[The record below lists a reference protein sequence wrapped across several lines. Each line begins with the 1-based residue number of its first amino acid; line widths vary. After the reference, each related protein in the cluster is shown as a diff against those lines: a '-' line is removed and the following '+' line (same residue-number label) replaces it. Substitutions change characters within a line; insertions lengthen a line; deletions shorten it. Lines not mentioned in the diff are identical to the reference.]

1 MNYRLPLLTTLLLL
15 LLSSFTRAQEQD
27 TAFKKLHAEYM
38 KLYNSPQPSDRFY
51 EISQQLMEYYKEQD
65 NTDGYY
71 KVRINEALYDTEH
84 GFTFRAI
91 KKANATLQDM
101 KQEHI
106 KQYSIVYIVLGTL
119 FDNRGNYRLA
129 NDYYLKALKSADPQD
144 EGTLISIYTR
154 LASLKSTREPK
165 EAWEWNEKFKVLAK
179 PTPDYYKVYL
189 ILKGQICFFLEDK
202 KRFEDNYR
210 ELERFIRQHPDQ
222 NWDGTLLTQTMHEV
236 FTGQYE
242 KALETMKKD
251 TISSD
256 VFNNLDIRIKAFQLM
271 GMGQEALATV
281 NKRRDVR
288 DSLNSNMIFD
298 NINEINGEMELLK
311 LNEKAA
317 KEREIW
323 LAAVIVLLLAALS
336 LIIWRHLTRRRY
348 QKKLLKQNKKLEV
361 ALSRAEES
369 DRMKDSFIEH
379 VSHEIR
385 TPLNVITGYAQ
396 IVTNPDYKLDEESRN
411 RMLNDISK
419 NTTEIT
425 YIVNELLEVAQDES
439 REHYLK
445 DDVVV
450 VNKICRKMLEQAE
463 KKNQGHLKMTF
474 DTLLPDD
481 FTIRS
486 NERALEKLLEQL
498 LNNAMKFTKEGSVE
512 LKVHESPDYGLV
524 RFVVTDTGIGIAKQY
539 QEHVFERFFKADP
552 FKQGF
557 GLGLTM
563 SRKIAELLD
572 GSLELDKEYSTGARF
587 ILSLPVED

>member
-51 EISQQLMEYYKEQD
+51 EISQQLMEYYKGQD